1 MNTMRLIKCR
11 KCGATI
17 ATDETFIQ
25 RMLDDINILSE
36 KARKDKRNCNSYLQ
50 QAAAIRKIMQQY
62 LHRTAQI
69 DEESRRLRLEL
80 KTLVHYV
87 LDNGLVSQDKLQEL
101 NDIARKSFEEKQRED
116 QEVIDRLYGDF
127 ENISIN
133 RTKADP
139 TERKVM
145 RGGLL

>member
-1 MNTMRLIKCR
+1 MRLIKCR

-36 KARKDKRNCNSYLQ
+36 KARKDKKNASSYLQ
-50 QAAAIRKIMQQY
+50 QASAIRKVMQQY
-62 LHRTAQI
+62 LHRTANMDEIRRELQAKI
-69 DEESRRLRLEL
+69 SILWQYLQENNLLDEEKFIEL
-80 KTLVHYV
+80 M
-87 LDNGLVSQDKLQEL
+87 DKAEETARQRIKEEEAVVNEL
-101 NDIARKSFEEKQRED
+101 YR
-116 QEVIDRLYGDF
+116 GF

-139 TERKVM
+139 TAKQGERNVK
-145 RGGLL
+145 

>member
-1 MNTMRLIKCR
+1 MRLIKCR

-36 KARKDKRNCNSYLQ
+36 KARKDRKNSSSYLQ
-50 QAAAIRKIMQQY
+50 QAAAVRKIMQQY
-62 LHRTAQI
+62 LHATANM
-69 DEESRRLRLEL
+69 DERRREL
-80 KTLVHYV
+80 QSKLSVLWNYVH
-87 LDNGLVSQDKLQEL
+87 DNNLIEMEKLNQLMDEGEA
-101 NDIARKSFEEKQRED
+101 IARQRIKEEEERVNE
-116 QEVIDRLYGDF
+116 LYRGF

-139 TERKVM
+139 TAKKGERNIK
-145 RGGLL
+145 

>member
-1 MNTMRLIKCR
+1 MRLIKCR

-36 KARKDKRNCNSYLQ
+36 KARKDKRNCNSYIQ

-62 LHRTAQI
+62 LHTTANM
-69 DEESRRLRLEL
+69 DERRREL
-80 KTLVHYV
+80 QCKLSILWNYVH
-87 LDNGLVSQDKLQEL
+87 DNNLIEEGKLIEL
-101 NDIARKSFEEKQRED
+101 MNKGEEIAQQRIKAEEERVNE
-116 QEVIDRLYGDF
+116 LYRGF

-139 TERKVM
+139 TAKQGERRTK
-145 RGGLL
+145 

>member
-1 MNTMRLIKCR
+1 MMRLIKCR

-36 KARKDKRNCNSYLQ
+36 KARKDKKNASSYLQ

-62 LHRTAQI
+62 LHRTANM
-69 DEESRRLRLEL
+69 DERRREL
-80 KTLVHYV
+80 QSKLSILWNYVHDNNLIEQEK
-87 LDNGLVSQDKLQEL
+87 LDELMDKGEE
-101 NDIARKSFEEKQRED
+101 IARQRIAEEEAIVN
-116 QEVIDRLYGDF
+116 ELYRGFD
-127 ENISIN
+127 NISIN

-139 TERKVM
+139 TEKGGT
-145 RGGLL
+145 RGCERWR

>member
-1 MNTMRLIKCR
+1 MRLIKCR

-25 RMLDDINILSE
+25 RMLDDINALSE
-36 KARKDKRNCNSYLQ
+36 RARKDRRNAQSYLS

-62 LHRTAQI
+62 LHCTAQMDAI
-69 DEESRRLRLEL
+69 ILEARAELSALIIYVRENNLVTDEKLAEITSKSREESRRRQKQLEER
-80 KTLVHYV
+80 V
-87 LDNGLVSQDKLQEL
+87 NEL
-101 NDIARKSFEEKQRED
+101 YR
-116 QEVIDRLYGDF
+116 GF

-139 TERKVM
+139 TERKGM
-145 RGGLL
+145 RKGD

>member
-1 MNTMRLIKCR
+1 MRLIKCR

-25 RMLDDINILSE
+25 RMLDDINILSD
-36 KARKDKRNCNSYLQ
+36 KARRDRKNDKSYLQ

-62 LHRTAQI
+62 LHLTAQM
-69 DEESRRLRLEL
+69 DENRRRLLHEH
-80 KTLVHYV
+80 KVLVRYV
-87 LDNGLVSQDKLQEL
+87 LDNGIVSEEKLHEL
-101 NDIARKSFEEKQRED
+101 NATARKAYEEKQRED
-116 QEVIDRLYGDF
+116 QKAINRLYGDF

-139 TERKVM
+139 TARQGERNIK
-145 RGGLL
+145 

>member
-1 MNTMRLIKCR
+1 MRLIKCR

-25 RMLDDINILSE
+25 RMLDDINILSA
-36 KARKDKRNCNSYLQ
+36 KARKDRRNAPSYLQ

-62 LHRTAQI
+62 LHRTAQM
-69 DEESRRLRLEL
+69 DAEMVETRAEL
-80 KTLVHYV
+80 GALISYV
-87 LDNGLVSQDKLQEL
+87 RVNGLIKDNELAEITTPARLKARERIKQE
-101 NDIARKSFEEKQRED
+101 EERISE
-116 QEVIDRLYGDF
+116 LYRGF

-139 TERKVM
+139 TERKAI
-145 RGGLL
+145 GGK

>member
-1 MNTMRLIKCR
+1 MRLIKCR

-36 KARKDKRNCNSYLQ
+36 KARKNTRFANSYLQ

-69 DEESRRLRLEL
+69 DEESRRLRNEH

-87 LDNGLVSQDKLQEL
+87 LNNGLVSQDKLQEL
-101 NDIARKSFEEKQRED
+101 NDIARKSFEEKQQMD
-116 QEVIDRLYGDF
+116 QVIINRLYGDF

-139 TERKVM
+139 TAKQGERKVK
-145 RGGLL
+145 

>member
-1 MNTMRLIKCR
+1 MRLIKCR

-25 RMLDDINILSE
+25 RMLADINMLSE
-36 KARKDKRNCNSYLQ
+36 KARKDRKNSSSYLQ

-62 LHRTAQI
+62 LHTTANM
-69 DEESRRLRLEL
+69 DERRREL
-80 KTLVHYV
+80 QSKLSILWNYVH
-87 LDNGLVSQDKLQEL
+87 DNKLIEDEKLNQLMDKGEE
-101 NDIARKSFEEKQRED
+101 IARQRIAEEEERVNE
-116 QEVIDRLYGDF
+116 LYRGF

-139 TERKVM
+139 TAKLGERNIK
-145 RGGLL
+145 

>member
-1 MNTMRLIKCR
+1 MRLIKCR

-36 KARKDKRNCNSYLQ
+36 KARKDKRNGNSYLQ

-62 LHRTAQI
+62 LHRTASM
-69 DEESRRLRLEL
+69 DEEHRRLLHEY
-80 KTLVHYV
+80 KILVHYV
-87 LDNGLVSQDKLQEL
+87 LDNGIVSQEKLQEL
-101 NDIARKSFEEKQRED
+101 NDIARKAFEQRQRED
-116 QEVIDRLYGDF
+116 QEAIKRLYGGFD
-127 ENISIN
+127 NITIN

-139 TERKVM
+139 TEKKGMRKSN
-145 RGGLL
+145 G